1 MAVYP
6 QLVTGALSQFPI
18 VKRRRA
24 RTVVNPAA
32 DGSSIKLADAAGG
45 SLEWQLQYNALADS
59 ELAALQKFFTSMEGS
74 LNAFTFV
81 DPSANLLAWSE
92 ELSNAAWHADP
103 LLHLTGGVT
112 DPKGGTGA
120 WLLSNSGAG
129 PQGLTQTL
137 NAPGVYTYCFSVY
150 AQAAQVTP
158 ITLVVGSRSVAR
170 TVDAAWCRLTLT
182 AVGDASADAITF
194 AVETPAAS
202 AINLFGPQAEAQ
214 AAASAYKASTSGG
227 VYANAR
233 FRDDAFTFT
242 TTDLNRHSTVVNIF
256 YADNL

>member
-18 VKRRRA
+18 VKQRRA
-24 RTVVNPAA
+24 RTVVNSAA

-45 SLEWQLQYNALADS
+45 NLEWQLQYNALADS
-59 ELAALQKFFTSMEGS
+59 ELAALQQFFTAMEGS

-81 DPSANLLAWSE
+81 DPSANLLTWSE
-92 ELSNAAWHADP
+92 ELNNAAWQADP
-103 LLHLTGGVT
+103 LLRLTGGVT
-112 DPKGGTGA
+112 DPMGGTGA

-137 NAPGVYTYCFSVY
+137 NAPRVYTYCFSVY
-150 AQAAQVTP
+150 AQAAQTTP
-158 ITLVVGSRSVAR
+158 ITLVVGSLSVTQTAGP
-170 TVDAAWCRLTLT
+170 AWSRLALT
-182 AVGDASADAITF
+182 AVGDASADVVVF
-194 AVETPAAS
+194 AVQTPAGS
-202 AINLFGPQAEAQ
+202 AVSLFGPQAEAQ
-214 AAASAYKASTSGG
+214 AAASVYKTSSSGG

-233 FRDDAFTFT
+233 FRDDAFSFT
-242 TTDLNRHSTVVNIF
+242 TTDVNHHSTVVNIF